1 MLRGRKRNARERIQ
15 PGPSR
20 LKMLEHIASLPP
32 LPQSD
37 KSLPRTAASAS

>member
-1 MLRGRKRNARERIQ
+1 MLRGRKHNARERIQ

-37 KSLPRTAASAS
+37 KSFPKTAASAS